1 VVDRRG
7 MNMTVMEELAEIMPR
22 AVGSQVRWFSPYP
35 FFVEKAERAWVTDV
49 DRNQY
54 IDYLMG

>member
-1 VVDRRG
+1 
-7 MNMTVMEELAEIMPR
+7 MNMTVMEELSEIMPS